1 MQKPQRTNS
10 LLGTLKSIVSS
21 TLPWF
26 GSNGDLSDAQGKRKQ
41 AVRRDEFEDMEEH
54 RQKRKRIHSPESE
67 GINSSVGSLSAR
79 RRHQSAGSGYLD
91 PPASSFRPQSHGIQ
105 RQPAGYIRASSLA
118 VPSRS
123 RDAHKRRTASPGPS
137 ASYAVAHGITRTQ
150 SMDPPPRRRPA
161 LDLAIAP
168 QPISRDVS
176 MEGFRDMSLSP
187 SRPFRM
193 RTSLTPQPTGQSF
206 GPNPVRRERDPSE
219 PPPLAA
225 LIENPIFVKP
235 PPQSIEPQPLIR
247 QNATTLGTV
256 AQTQRTA
263 QPLRRRRSSLVLGAD
278 SSMTDVSN
286 AAVLYPINAA
296 EKALRELE
304 VYKTP
309 LLPTRL
315 QGSSTIPDMFK
326 PKKARATVLMHD
338 RERKPRLGMADK
350 GDAKDKIEED
360 LKSVKPYAGRGGM
373 KKLLAKRRLE
383 EQEEQKEARLMRLSV
398 IEEDEEETES
408 QRKAEDLNDKFMK
421 EFEQPVQQPEP
432 ELPRPTIGGREQSSL
447 RVGRTRTSRNHI
459 ARPQAR
465 PRGGRFSA
473 VMEDEDDAMDDDGTR
488 EAERKMLEEAAK
500 KAPTFNVPAGFS
512 FAKDTTPIK
521 HDSTNAKEPPIAAL
535 PFSLTRSTASTSGIA
550 SQLSTL
556 APEPRS
562 VPTNGFLESAPAP
575 PPPVIMVADSQ
586 PVSAPAPPTPV
597 LATAPQVA
605 PVSPGPAASVAS
617 ASSSVPNFFTNS
629 AFLSKPNASITTPT
643 FSLTAPSSSPSV
655 IVQTGTSLG
664 NASAGVESTP
674 GLKSSAPALGSFF
687 GTSSSLEH
695 RPNTVNALTAVPML
709 GPSGFGN
716 KAPSATYSS
725 SAPAA
730 PSVDITPAAASH
742 PATASSNSTL
752 FSFGPKVPEKTTTAA
767 TPFSFGAPAKP
778 AEAHNA
784 SLFNLGAK
792 SESAKQSDVETTSE
806 VESTSLFGAPTTPA
820 TQPSAPFGNIEAS
833 GGDNKTEPLKAP
845 FAFGQPATTSTPAP
859 TIEAPKPLFGGN
871 ITPFTFGQP
880 SAAPTIVE
888 PPKSPFTFGSTPST
902 PVGDKQPFSFG
913 GSSAAP
919 ASSSTLF
926 GQAPPSTINGTDTTA
941 KPFTFG
947 GGNATAQPATPP
959 KNNESEIMMDE
970 SPTRGSG
977 MEMNGSKP
985 EESKLNS
992 GFPFATTP
1000 FSSSGQNNPTPFGFG
1015 SSAAPT
1021 SNSFGSL
1028 TTVSNP
1034 FGAKLEA
1041 KPAEKPSTGFGGFGQ
1056 PSSSSNSLFGQKAP
1070 EAPPLARGFSFGS
1083 PATPT
1088 TPAASFGFGAPPI
1101 TQSNSFGQPASAPS
1115 SAPASPF
1122 GQPTQ
1127 SNAFNFASTPAS
1139 ASTTA
1144 PSNLF
1149 AFGGSQPASPAAANA
1164 GLPAQNGSG
1173 FTFGGGSSTPST
1185 AQTSSPF
1192 GAPSSLPQGGGPFFT
1207 VGSAPPPAQGNRPT
1221 RKLPTRRGGKR

>member
-1 MQKPQRTNS
+1 
-10 LLGTLKSIVSS
+10 
-21 TLPWF
+21 
-26 GSNGDLSDAQGKRKQ
+26 
-41 AVRRDEFEDMEEH
+41 
-54 RQKRKRIHSPESE
+54 
-67 GINSSVGSLSAR
+67 
-79 RRHQSAGSGYLD
+79 
-91 PPASSFRPQSHGIQ
+91 
-105 RQPAGYIRASSLA
+105 
-118 VPSRS
+118 
-123 RDAHKRRTASPGPS
+123 
-137 ASYAVAHGITRTQ
+137 
-150 SMDPPPRRRPA
+150 
-161 LDLAIAP
+161 
-168 QPISRDVS
+168 
-176 MEGFRDMSLSP
+176 
-187 SRPFRM
+187 
-193 RTSLTPQPTGQSF
+193 
-206 GPNPVRRERDPSE
+206 
-219 PPPLAA
+219 
-225 LIENPIFVKP
+225 
-235 PPQSIEPQPLIR
+235 
-247 QNATTLGTV
+247 
-256 AQTQRTA
+256 
-263 QPLRRRRSSLVLGAD
+263 
-278 SSMTDVSN
+278 
-286 AAVLYPINAA
+286 
-296 EKALRELE
+296 
-304 VYKTP
+304 
-309 LLPTRL
+309 
-315 QGSSTIPDMFK
+315 MFK

-350 GDAKDKIEED
+350 GDAKDKTEED

-398 IEEDEEETES
+398 IEEDEEETEL
-408 QRKAEDLNDKFMK
+408 QKKAENLNDKFMK
-421 EFEQPVQQPEP
+421 EFEQPVGQPEP
-432 ELPRPTIGGREQSSL
+432 EPPRPTIGGL
-447 RVGRTRTSRNHI
+447 
-459 ARPQAR
+459 
-465 PRGGRFSA
+465 
-473 VMEDEDDAMDDDGTR
+473 MEDEDDAMDDDGTR

-535 PFSLTRSTASTSGIA
+535 PFSLTRSAASTSGIA

-586 PVSAPAPPTPV
+586 PVSAPAPSTPV

-605 PVSPGPAASVAS
+605 PISPSPAASVAS

-643 FSLTAPSSSPSV
+643 FSLTAPSSSPSA

-695 RPNTVNALTAVPML
+695 RPNTVNALTVVPML

-742 PATASSNSTL
+742 PATASSNPTL
-752 FSFGPKVPEKTTTAA
+752 FSFGPKAPESEKTTAAA

-792 SESAKQSDVETTSE
+792 LEPAKQSDVGTTSE

-833 GGDNKTEPLKAP
+833 SGDNKTEPLKAP

-871 ITPFTFGQP
+871 TSPFTFGQP

-913 GSSAAP
+913 RSSAAP
-919 ASSSTLF
+919 ASSSALF
-926 GQAPPSTINGTDTTA
+926 GQAPPSAVNGTDTTA

-947 GGNATAQPATPP
+947 GGNATAQPVTPP

-1015 SSAAPT
+1015 SSSAAPT
-1021 SNSFGSL
+1021 SNSFGSS
-1028 TTVSNP
+1028 TSVSNP
-1034 FGAKLEA
+1034 FGAKIEA
-1041 KPAEKPSTGFGGFGQ
+1041 KSAEKPSTGFGGFGQ

-1088 TPAASFGFGAPPI
+1088 TPAASFAFGAPPI
-1101 TQSNSFGQPASAPS
+1101 TQSNSFGQPASAAS

-1192 GAPSSLPQGGGPFFT
+1192 GAPSSLPQSGGPFFT